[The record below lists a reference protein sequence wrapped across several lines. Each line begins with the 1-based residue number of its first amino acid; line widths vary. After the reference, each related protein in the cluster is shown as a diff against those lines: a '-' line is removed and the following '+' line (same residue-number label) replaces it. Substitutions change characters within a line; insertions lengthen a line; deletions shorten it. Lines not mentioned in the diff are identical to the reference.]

1 MSFEIRETEE
11 TNLETYKQLK
21 RQALQFT
28 SQLTTWE
35 NQFQALR
42 ASVTADKQAELDA
55 KKTQLITQLRN
66 VLGI

>member
-1 MSFEIRETEE
+1 MRETEE

-55 KKTQLITQLRN
+55 KKTQLINQLRT